1 MLYVEAYWNK
11 DRLPDT
17 AIIIDTTSKSRN
29 WTKGLSPFILEAGHL
44 YGNFYAKNVENA
56 WQASKVY
63 ECHDNNGMPTKDYF
77 LWAQKIWND
86 TYAHRYP
93 MGKGVKPLYS
103 WWDGKKLTYI
113 EARKKI
119 YIPIYARSV
128 IKTKA
133 FKQLLYI
140 CRTAPKDV
148 YLIDFDG
155 YNHIELGMSLTEVL
169 NNPDKKMGHSFVLY
183 SLIEKIKNEQNS

>member
-11 DRLPDT
+11 DKLPDT
-17 AIIIDTTSKSRN
+17 AIIIDTTSRSTN

-44 YGNFYAKNVENA
+44 YGSYYAKNVENG
-56 WQASKVY
+56 WQSSKVY
-63 ECHDNNGMPTKDYF
+63 ACHDDNGTPTKDYF

-103 WWDGKKLTYI
+103 WWDGQKLTYV

-119 YIPIYARSV
+119 YVPLYARAV
-128 IKTKA
+128 TKTKA
-133 FKQLLYI
+133 FKQLLYL
-140 CRTAPKDV
+140 CRTSPKDI

-155 YNHIELGMSLTEVL
+155 YNHIELGLKLTDVL
-169 NNPDKKMGHSFVLY
+169 NNPDKKMGHAFVLY
-183 SLIEKIKNEQNS
+183 SLLEKMKTENNI